1 MRAVMPLVW
10 LAQVRRGAR
19 GALRAALIA
28 CTWACASTPGTGAG
42 AGTGVEPP
50 RPTLRIVAMT
60 DIEGMLE
67 PCGCQSRPLGGVD
80 RAAALLSELRADGV
94 PTVFVAAGDTF
105 WPPAAGTASGHPVA
119 PGTASGADA
128 NPTDDWR
135 ADTLARA
142 LLQMGLVD
150 VALGARDLAWTARVS
165 PNGTRPPGTGSGVEP
180 LLISEFGVRVGVFA
194 LDAGDPKAQTLAGE
208 TAVGQLR
215 DGGADVVIG
224 LYTGDA
230 RTAHRIAGPGGT
242 DFLLVGGLSEST
254 VRPPEQVG
262 DTTLLHAGRHGHGL
276 LVLDLVRRGHG
287 LWTDASEWTRDR
299 RRARLDHRIANLQT
313 RIVAWERD
321 ASIDSHDLDEQRSNL
336 AALRKERTRIDESTP
351 GAGNLFY
358 AHYLEIG
365 PERARDPDVAALL
378 GAHARRVNAH
388 NREAFAE
395 VAAPAA
401 AEGQPHYVGA
411 EACRACHEP
420 AFTWWRNHAHGTA
433 YATLVRLDK
442 QYHLECV
449 GCHVTG
455 FGAPGGAGVV
465 RNEGLTDVGCESCH
479 GPGSAHVADAH
490 TAGRIGRDAPAAVC
504 TTCHD
509 TEHSDLFDYAR
520 YRARLIVPGH
530 GQAPAATP

>member
-1 MRAVMPLVW
+1 MGGRAG
-10 LAQVRRGAR
+10 VRC
-19 GALRAALIA
+19 ALPAALIA
-28 CTWACASTPGTGAG
+28 CACACGAGTPASG

-67 PCGCQSRPLGGVD
+67 PCGCQSRPLGGLD

-105 WPPAAGTASGHPVA
+105 SRPPSDAATGVPGA
-119 PGTASGADA
+119 PNAAAAADA
-128 NPTDDWR
+128 ADPTDDWR
-135 ADTLARA
+135 AETLSKA
-142 LLQMGLVD
+142 LVQMGLVD
-150 VALGARDLAWTARVS
+150 VALGARDLAWVTRAS
-165 PNGTRPPGTGSGVEP
+165 SNGKRPLGTGSGTEP
-180 LLISEFGVRVGVFA
+180 MLISEFGVRVGVFA
-194 LDAGDPKAQTLAGE
+194 LDAGDAKAHPLAAE

-254 VRPPEQVG
+254 VRPPEQIG
-262 DTTLLHAGRHGHGL
+262 DTTLLHAGRHGHGM

-287 LWTDASEWTRDR
+287 LWSDASEWTRER
-299 RRARLDHRIANLQT
+299 RRATLDHRIANLET
-313 RIVAWERD
+313 RIVAWEQD
-321 ASIDSHDLDEQRSNL
+321 SSVDSHDLDEQRSNL
-336 AALRKERTRIDESTP
+336 ARLRAERERIDQAAP
-351 GAGNLFY
+351 GTGNVFF

-365 PERARDPDVAALL
+365 PDRARDPDIAALL
-378 GAHARRVNAH
+378 GAQARRVNAH
-388 NREAFAE
+388 NRDAFAD
-395 VAAPAA
+395 VVPPPA
-401 AEGQPHYVGA
+401 AEGQPRYVGA
-411 EACRACHEP
+411 EACRSCHER
-420 AFTWWRNHAHGTA
+420 AFTAWRNHPHGAA

-479 GPGSAHVADAH
+479 GPGSAHVEDPDA
-490 TAGRIGRDAPAAVC
+490 AGGIRRDAPAAVC

-509 TEHSDLFDYAR
+509 SEHSDLFDYAK
-520 YRARLIVPGH
+520 YRAKIIAPGH